1 MYQQIPSQEQYE
13 VSVHIFFYGPGTEL
27 VKPGQKLVELVAL
40 AIDES
45 PDGVL
50 QVQQVYSYL
59 M

>member
-1 MYQQIPSQEQYE
+1 M
-13 VSVHIFFYGPGTEL
+13 
-27 VKPGQKLVELVAL
+27 KPAQKLVELVAS

-50 QVQQVYSYL
+50 QVQQVYHYL